1 MHQTNHFRTR
11 IHPLHSPPPSP
22 PRASPG
28 FEARISTRQFKM
40 YPPSCAVTYWKKEK
54 VRKEERR
61 REGTG
66 GVGAGGRG
74 GEAKMREGTSEGES
88 EGEIGREGIGF
99 GAGAGGVRAR

>member
-54 VRKEERR
+54 VRKE
-61 REGTG
+61 G
-66 GVGAGGRG
+66 GGGGKELVALVLGGGGGRG
-74 GEAKMREGTSEGES
+74 QDEG
-88 EGEIGREGIGF
+88 RDK
-99 GAGAGGVRAR
+99 